1 MKIVV
6 DTNILFS
13 AILNTN
19 GKIGDLLLNSDDV
32 FQFYSP
38 VYATDELKVHHDK
51 LEKLSK
57 LSFDEIET
65 IKVLLFK
72 HIRFV
77 NSAIIP
83 LDIWLYAENTM
94 SDIDPNDT
102 EFLALAEYI
111 DCFIW
116 TGDKK
121 QHNKLLAKNIRKT
134 ILSTDLWDLRKT
146 LRE

>member
-6 DTNILFS
+6 DTNIIFS

-38 VYATDELKVHHDK
+38 DYTQDELKEHHRK
-51 LEKLSK
+51 LETLSN
-57 LSFDEIET
+57 LNFDEIE
-65 IKVLLFK
+65 KVKALLFK
-72 HIRFV
+72 HIRFI

-83 LDIWLYAENTM
+83 LDILIYAENIM
-94 SDIDPNDT
+94 ASIDPDDT
-102 EFLALAEYI
+102 EFFALSEYL

-134 ILSTDLWDLRKT
+134 ILTPDLWELRQA

>member
-1 MKIVV
+1 MKIVI
-6 DTNILFS
+6 DTNIVFS

-32 FQFYSP
+32 FQFYTP
-38 VYATDELKVHHDK
+38 DFTKEELKEHHNK
-51 LEKLSK
+51 LEKLSN
-57 LSFDEIET
+57 LSFEDIES
-65 IKVLLFK
+65 IKALLFK
-72 HIRFV
+72 HIRFI

-83 LDIWLYAENTM
+83 IAVWEYAEKIM
-94 SDIDPNDT
+94 SDIDPDDT
-102 EFLALAEYI
+102 EFLALAEYL
-111 DCFIW
+111 DCFTW

-134 ILSTDLWDLRKT
+134 ILTTDLWELRHA

>member
-6 DTNILFS
+6 DTNIIFS
-13 AILNTN
+13 GILNTN

-38 VYATDELKVHHDK
+38 DFTKDELKEHHDK
-51 LEKLSK
+51 LEQLSK
-57 LSFDEIET
+57 LSFDEIEVVKT
-65 IKVLLFK
+65 LLYK
-72 HIRFV
+72 HIRFI
-77 NSAIIP
+77 NSSIIP
-83 LDIWLYAENTM
+83 PNIWIYAENTM
-94 SDIDPNDT
+94 SDIDIDDT
-102 EFLALAEYI
+102 EFLALAEYL

-121 QHNKLLAKNIRKT
+121 QHNRLLAKNIRRT
-134 ILSTDLWDLRKT
+134 ILTTDLWELRHN

>member
-1 MKIVV
+1 MKIVI
-6 DTNILFS
+6 DTNIIFS

-19 GKIGDLLLNSDDV
+19 GKIGDLLLNSDEV

-38 VYATDELKVHHDK
+38 DFTKDELKEHHDK

-57 LSFDEIET
+57 LSYDDIET
-65 IKVLLFK
+65 LKSLLFK
-72 HIRFV
+72 HIRFI
-77 NSAIIP
+77 NTAIIP
-83 LDIWLYAENTM
+83 LDIWLYAEKTM
-94 SDIDPNDT
+94 ADVDPDDT
-102 EFLALAEYI
+102 EFFALAQYL
-111 DCFIW
+111 DCLIW

-134 ILSTDLWDLRKT
+134 ILTTDLWELRHS

>member
-6 DTNILFS
+6 DTNIIFS
-13 AILNTN
+13 GILNTN

-38 VYATDELKVHHDK
+38 DYTQEELKEHHEK

-57 LSFDEIET
+57 LSLDEIET
-65 IKVLLFK
+65 VKVLLFK
-72 HIRFV
+72 HIRFI

-83 LDIWLYAENTM
+83 LDVWIYSENIM
-94 SDIDPNDT
+94 ASIDPDDT
-102 EFLALAEYI
+102 EFFALSEYL
-111 DCFIW
+111 DCFTW

-134 ILSTDLWDLRKT
+134 CLTADLWELRQA

>member
-1 MKIVV
+1 MKIVI

-13 AILNTN
+13 AIMNTD
-19 GKIGDLLLNSDDV
+19 GKIGDLLLNSSDV

-38 VYATDELKVHHDK
+38 HYAKDELKVHHDK

-65 IKVLLFK
+65 AKALLFK
-72 HIRFV
+72 HIRFI
-77 NSAIIP
+77 NSAIIS
-83 LDIWLYAENTM
+83 LEIWLYAEKTM
-94 SDIDPNDT
+94 SDIDPDDT
-102 EFLALAEYI
+102 EFFALSEYL

-121 QHNKLLAKNIRKT
+121 QHNKLLAKNIRRT
-134 ILSTDLWDLRKT
+134 IFTTDLWELRHS

>member
-6 DTNILFS
+6 DTNIIFS

-38 VYATDELKVHHDK
+38 DYTQDELKEHHRK
-51 LEKLSK
+51 LETLSK
-57 LSFDEIET
+57 LNFDEIE
-65 IKVLLFK
+65 KVKALLFK
-72 HIRFV
+72 HIRFI

-83 LDIWLYAENTM
+83 LDILIYAENIM
-94 SDIDPNDT
+94 ASIDPDDT
-102 EFLALAEYI
+102 EFFALSEYL

-134 ILSTDLWDLRKT
+134 ILTPDLWELRQA

>member
-1 MKIVV
+1 MKVV
-6 DTNILFS
+6 IDTNILFS

-38 VYATDELKVHHDK
+38 DYAQEELKEHHQK
-51 LEKLSK
+51 LEKLSQ
-57 LSFDEIET
+57 LPFDDIET
-65 IKVLLFK
+65 VKALLFK
-72 HIRFV
+72 HIRFI

-83 LDIWLYAENTM
+83 LDIWLYAEKTM
-94 SDIDPNDT
+94 ADIDPDDT
-102 EFLALAEYI
+102 EFLALSEYL

-134 ILSTDLWDLRKT
+134 ILTTDLWELRHS